1 MGGLCQVP
9 KIMYTISYAFN
20 IALLIEIIVI
30 TTTERLFEC
39 ICLLS
44 RMLQNLGSCVLLGGF
59 TNFSV
64 DPYYDPL
71 SLVMIQCFLC
81 CSVYLCISLLKLLQV
96 NTNGVVS
103 LDSRFTSSYVRSLPL
118 TGTDKIMAPFWAN
131 VDTRGTGQIFYRQTT
146 DHNYC

>member
-20 IALLIEIIVI
+20 IALLIVIIVI

-44 RMLQNLGSCVLLGGF
+44 RMLQNLGSCVLLEDF
-59 TNFSV
+59 INFSV

-71 SLVMIQCFLC
+71 SLVMILY
-81 CSVYLCISLLKLLQV
+81 SYNEMLLE
-96 NTNGVVS
+96 N
-103 LDSRFTSSYVRSLPL
+103 YPL
-118 TGTDKIMAPFWAN
+118 
-131 VDTRGTGQIFYRQTT
+131 
-146 DHNYC
+146 

>member
-1 MGGLCQVP
+1 MGCLCQVP

-20 IALLIEIIVI
+20 IALLIVIIVI

-44 RMLQNLGSCVLLGGF
+44 RMLQNFGSCVLLEGF

-71 SLVMIQCFLC
+71 SLVMT
-81 CSVYLCISLLKLLQV
+81 CIHANHPMKYAHLQ
-96 NTNGVVS
+96 
-103 LDSRFTSSYVRSLPL
+103 
-118 TGTDKIMAPFWAN
+118 
-131 VDTRGTGQIFYRQTT
+131 
-146 DHNYC
+146 